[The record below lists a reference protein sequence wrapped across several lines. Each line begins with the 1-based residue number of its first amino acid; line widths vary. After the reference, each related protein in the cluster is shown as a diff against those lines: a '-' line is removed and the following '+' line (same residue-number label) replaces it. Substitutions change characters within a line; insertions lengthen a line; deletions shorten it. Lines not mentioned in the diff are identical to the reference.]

1 MVALACGSGRRKHR
15 QVASEHGWPSV
26 RAGNRSPARFPPP
39 RRRLAPDSRVSMR
52 RSPHPEAAA
61 WDPATSPH
69 DPGQV
74 MVRKDRPRAQ
84 ASHAH
89 RAAMSAGQAVR
100 VRSTALAARVTGN
113 SSRQATPGGVP
124 VPMSPLR
131 GSAPRSRPP
140 RRGSGLLLTSCH
152 PRIALA
158 ESVAS
163 KMNCPSSARHGDRTG
178 GGVDTVATKRGV
190 SHRDSAFGPCV
201 EGAATARTRRIT
213 RHRTGRSRRRRS
225 PLHRLQRQAGDEN
238 GHPSVIILERPLPCR
253 PWTRSNASPPFTA
266 S

>member
-1 MVALACGSGRRKHR
+1 MASSDLATRSRSGDGTEGSAEGAGVARASGGE
-15 QVASEHGWPSV
+15 VG
-26 RAGNRSPARFPPP
+26 RAGRECSI
-39 RRRLAPDSRVSMR
+39 
-52 RSPHPEAAA
+52 
-61 WDPATSPH
+61 
-69 DPGQV
+69 
-74 MVRKDRPRAQ
+74 
-84 ASHAH
+84 H
-89 RAAMSAGQAVR
+89 RT
-100 VRSTALAARVTGN
+100 RSTGDGELFPT
-113 SSRQATPGGVP
+113 SHPGGRTSTHVTAPWISTTITAATARLRPSADILSPPHRVGGVCGIQNELP
-124 VPMSPLR
+124 VIR
-131 GSAPRSRPP
+131 
-140 RRGSGLLLTSCH
+140 
-152 PRIALA
+152 
-158 ESVAS
+158 
-163 KMNCPSSARHGDRTG
+163 SARDPTG